1 MVKIIKYNDSNFS
14 GALEKIIKSKRVGS
28 EEVKLSV
35 SRILE
40 DIKKNKDK
48 ALFKYAKKFDN
59 ISNPEKELKVKN
71 IEIKNAKLSCSK
83 ESLKALKIAAKRIE
97 KFHKNQIPKN
107 INYSD
112 KDDVKVKTRWLP
124 LESAGIY
131 VPGGKASYPSS
142 VLMSAIP
149 AKVAGVKNITM
160 TVPSPK
166 GKINPLILAAAELCN
181 IKDIF
186 RVGGAQAIGS
196 LAYGTKTIG
205 PVDIIVG
212 PGNQWVAEAKKQVL
226 GDVNI
231 DMMAGPSEILIVA
244 DKNNNPDWIAYDM
257 LAQAEHDES
266 AQSILITDSEIF
278 AKQVN
283 ISIEKEVKRL
293 SRSEIIKKSLKK
305 NGLIIIIKDLK
316 NSPDIIN
323 KIGPE
328 HLSLMFKNCQN
339 IEKNIY
345 NAGVIFIGKWTPE
358 AMGDYI
364 IGPSHVLPTNGAA
377 KNSSGL
383 SVYNFI
389 KRISTIKATQNTI
402 KALGPSAKII
412 ADCEGLNAH
421 AESIQARLDEK

>member
-112 KDDVKVKTRWLP
+112 KDDVKIKTRWIP

-160 TVPSPK
+160 TVPSPT

-181 IKDIF
+181 IKDVF

-305 NGLIIIIKDLK
+305 NGVIIIIKDLK

-345 NAGVIFIGKWTPE
+345 NAGVIFISKWTPE

-364 IGPSHVLPTNGAA
+364 IGPSHVLPTNGAS

-389 KRISTIKATQNTI
+389 KRISTIKTTQNTI

-421 AESIQARLDEK
+421 AESIQARLNEK

>member
-160 TVPSPK
+160 TVPSPT

-305 NGLIIIIKDLK
+305 NGVIIIIKDLK

-345 NAGVIFIGKWTPE
+345 NAGVIFISKWTPE

-364 IGPSHVLPTNGAA
+364 IGPSHVLPTNGAS

-389 KRISTIKATQNTI
+389 KRISTIKTTQNTI

-421 AESIQARLDEK
+421 AESIQARLNEK

>member
-305 NGLIIIIKDLK
+305 NGVIIIIKDLK

-345 NAGVIFIGKWTPE
+345 NAGVIFISKWTPE

-364 IGPSHVLPTNGAA
+364 IGPSHVLPTNGAS

-389 KRISTIKATQNTI
+389 KRISTIKTTQNTI

-421 AESIQARLDEK
+421 AESIQARLNEK

>member
-14 GALEKIIKSKRVGS
+14 GVLEKIIKSKRVGS

-35 SRILE
+35 STILE

-112 KDDVKVKTRWLP
+112 KDDVKIKTRWIP

-160 TVPSPK
+160 TVPSPT

-181 IKDIF
+181 IKDVF

-305 NGLIIIIKDLK
+305 NGVIIIIKDLK

-389 KRISTIKATQNTI
+389 KRISTIKTTQNTI

-421 AESIQARLDEK
+421 AESIQARLNEK

>member
-14 GALEKIIKSKRVGS
+14 GVLEKIIKSKRVGS

-112 KDDVKVKTRWLP
+112 KDDVKIKTRWIP

-160 TVPSPK
+160 TVPSPT

-181 IKDIF
+181 IKDVF

-305 NGLIIIIKDLK
+305 NGVIIIIKDLK

-345 NAGVIFIGKWTPE
+345 NAGVIFISKWTPE

-364 IGPSHVLPTNGAA
+364 IGPSHVLPTNGAS

-389 KRISTIKATQNTI
+389 KRISTIKTTQNTI

-421 AESIQARLDEK
+421 AESIQARLNEK

>member
-14 GALEKIIKSKRVGS
+14 GILEKIIKSKRVGP

-35 SRILE
+35 LRILE

-59 ISNPEKELKVKN
+59 ISNPEKELRVKN

-112 KDDVKVKTRWLP
+112 KDDVKVKTRWIP

-160 TVPSPK
+160 TVPSPT

-181 IKDIF
+181 IKDVF

-305 NGLIIIIKDLK
+305 NGVIIIIKDLK

-345 NAGVIFIGKWTPE
+345 NAGVIFISKWTPE

-364 IGPSHVLPTNGAA
+364 IGPSHVLPTNGAS

-389 KRISTIKATQNTI
+389 KRISTIKTTQNTI

-421 AESIQARLDEK
+421 AESIQARLNEK

>member
-14 GALEKIIKSKRVGS
+14 GILEKIIKSKRVGS

-35 SRILE
+35 LRILE

-59 ISNPEKELKVKN
+59 IANPEKELRVKN

-112 KDDVKVKTRWLP
+112 KDDVKVKTRWIP

-160 TVPSPK
+160 TVPSPT

-181 IKDIF
+181 IKDVF

-283 ISIEKEVKRL
+283 ISIEKEVKGL
-293 SRSEIIKKSLKK
+293 SRSEIIEKSLKK

-389 KRISTIKATQNTI
+389 KRISTIKVTQNTI
-402 KALGPSAKII
+402 KSLGPSAKII

-421 AESIQARLDEK
+421 AESIQARLNEK

>member
-28 EEVKLSV
+28 EDVKLSV

-112 KDDVKVKTRWLP
+112 KDDVKIKTRWIP

-305 NGLIIIIKDLK
+305 NGVIIIIKDLK

-345 NAGVIFIGKWTPE
+345 NAGVIFISKWTPE

-364 IGPSHVLPTNGAA
+364 IGPSHVLPTNGAS

-389 KRISTIKATQNTI
+389 KRISTIKTTQNTI

-421 AESIQARLDEK
+421 AESIQARLNEK

>member
-160 TVPSPK
+160 TVPSPT

-186 RVGGAQAIGS
+186 RIGGAQAIGS

-305 NGLIIIIKDLK
+305 NGVIIIIKDLK

>member
-14 GALEKIIKSKRVGS
+14 GVLEKIIKSKRVGS

-160 TVPSPK
+160 TVPSPT

-181 IKDIF
+181 IKDVF

-305 NGLIIIIKDLK
+305 NGVIIIIKDLK

-345 NAGVIFIGKWTPE
+345 NAGVIFISKWTPE

-421 AESIQARLDEK
+421 AESIQARLNEK

>member
-28 EEVKLSV
+28 EDVKLSV

-112 KDDVKVKTRWLP
+112 KDDVKIKTRWIP

-160 TVPSPK
+160 TVPSPT

-305 NGLIIIIKDLK
+305 NGVIIIIKDLK

-364 IGPSHVLPTNGAA
+364 IGPSHVLPTNGAS

-389 KRISTIKATQNTI
+389 KRISTIKTTQNTI

-421 AESIQARLDEK
+421 AESIQARLNEK

>member
-112 KDDVKVKTRWLP
+112 KDDVKVKTRWIP

-305 NGLIIIIKDLK
+305 NGVIIIIKDLK

-345 NAGVIFIGKWTPE
+345 NAGVIFISKWTPE

-364 IGPSHVLPTNGAA
+364 IGPSHVLPTNGAS

-389 KRISTIKATQNTI
+389 KRISTIKTTQNTI

-421 AESIQARLDEK
+421 AESIQARLNEK

>member
-1 MVKIIKYNDSNFS
+1 MVKIIKYNDSKFNS
-14 GALEKIIKSKRVGS
+14 TLEKIIQSKRVGS

-35 SRILE
+35 SRILK

-71 IEIKNAKLSCSK
+71 TEIRNAKLLCSK

-97 KFHKNQIPKN
+97 KFHSNQIPKN

-112 KDDVKVKTRWLP
+112 KDGVKVKTRWIP
-124 LESAGIY
+124 LDSAGIY

-149 AKVAGVKNITM
+149 AKIAGIKNITM
-160 TVPSPK
+160 TVPSPL

-181 IKDIF
+181 VKNIYK
-186 RVGGAQAIGS
+186 VGGAQAIGA
-196 LAYGTKTIG
+196 LTYGTKTIG
-205 PVDIIVG
+205 SVDIIVG

-226 GDVNI
+226 GEVNI

-266 AQSILITDSEIF
+266 AQSILITDNEIF
-278 AKQVN
+278 AKQVSA
-283 ISIEKEVKRL
+283 SIKKGVKRL
-293 SRSEIIKKSLKK
+293 NRSDIVEKSLKK
-305 NGLIIIIKDLK
+305 NGIIIIIKNLIKSSDLT
-316 NSPDIIN
+316 N
-323 KIGPE
+323 KIAPE

-339 IEKNIY
+339 IEKNIF
-345 NAGVIFIGKWTPE
+345 NAGVIFMGKWTPE

-364 IGPSHVLPTNGAA
+364 LGPSHVLPTNGAA

-383 SVYNFI
+383 SVFDFM
-389 KRISTIKATQNTI
+389 KRISTIKSTQNAI
-402 KALGPSAKII
+402 KTLGPSAKII
-412 ADCEGLNAH
+412 ADCEGLDAH
-421 AESIQARLDEK
+421 AESIQARLNEK